1 MNIFSLTDVAY
12 TVAGGTLFEDVTL
25 GIESGEKIGL
35 VGRNG
40 SGKSTL
46 LRLLTGAAEPET
58 GTVVRARDLRIAT
71 LAQNPQVVPGATI
84 DDYVS
89 ADSESHAEL
98 LQPYQAICDQLGL
111 TDTSLPLQTLSG
123 GMLKKAA
130 LARCLA
136 HPSDFMILDEPTN
149 HLDIDT
155 VTWLEQRLSACT
167 QGFVLVTHDRYILD
181 AVCDTILE
189 IDRGRLY
196 RYPGNYSTYLER
208 KQERQARLE
217 SAENRRVSILRT
229 ELEWLKRGARAR
241 TGKDKG
247 RKERVAAMLDGGLES
262 EAVVGRLPSAQRRL
276 GKKALELHDVAKSY
290 GAEPVISGFSYRFR
304 PGEKVGII
312 GPNGSGKSTF
322 LDVIAGRTEPDR
334 GTVERGETTAFAY
347 FDQTGGRVDTQKTV
361 LEYMKDEA
369 ERVRVNAETTL
380 SAEQFLERFLFPRA
394 MFAQPL
400 EKLSGGEFRR
410 LTLVRLLATA
420 PNFLLLDEPTND
432 LDIDTL
438 RVFEQYLEEFDG
450 CVLIVSH
457 DRALLDRLTE
467 SLFIFGGDGSIVS
480 FVGNYEMYRASR
492 DRSAETA
499 ARSRKRTAAPGPERS
514 ETRSEARAGD
524 RSARRGLSFREQRE
538 YERLPD
544 ELELIENEIKELE
557 SFFADAALDP
567 GTLEEKTR
575 RYHELRDTVEKKTKR
590 WEELA
595 ERAEE

>member
-12 TVAGGTLFEDVTL
+12 VVAGGTLFEDVTV

-40 SGKSTL
+40 SGKSTF
-46 LRLLTGAAEPET
+46 LRLLTGETEPDA
-58 GTVVRARDLRIAT
+58 GTVVRARDLHIAT

-89 ADSESHAEL
+89 ADSDSHAGIL
-98 LQPYQAICDQLGL
+98 RPYQAICDQLGL
-111 TDTSLPLQTLSG
+111 TDTTLALETLSG

-130 LARCLA
+130 IARCLA
-136 HPSDFMILDEPTN
+136 HASDFMILDEPTN

-155 VTWLEQRLSACT
+155 VTWLEQRLSACA

-189 IDRGRLY
+189 IDRGRVY

-247 RKERVAAMLDGGLES
+247 RKERVAALLDGGLES
-262 EAVVGRLPSAQRRL
+262 EATVQKLPSAQRRL
-276 GKKALELHDVAKSY
+276 GKKALELHDIAKSY
-290 GAEPVISGFSYRFR
+290 GAEPVISGFSYRFT

-334 GTVERGETTAFAY
+334 GTVERGETTAFVY
-347 FDQTGGRVDTQKTV
+347 FDQTGSRVDTQMTV

-369 ERVRVNAETTL
+369 ERIRVNAETTL
-380 SAEQFLERFLFPRA
+380 TAEQFLERFLFPRA
-394 MFAQPL
+394 MFSQPL
-400 EKLSGGEFRR
+400 AKLSGGEFRR

-450 CVLIVSH
+450 CALIVSH
-457 DRALLDRLTE
+457 DRALLDRLTD
-467 SLFIFGGDGSIVS
+467 SLFVFNGDGSIVS
-480 FVGNYEMYRASR
+480 FVGNYEAYRSSR
-492 DRSAETA
+492 DRASTRRKAPSKKPQTA
-499 ARSRKRTAAPGPERS
+499 AAFERS
-514 ETRSEARAGD
+514 DARSGD
-524 RSARRGLSFREQRE
+524 RSLRRGLSFREQRE
-538 YERLPD
+538 YEQLPD
-544 ELELIENEIKELE
+544 ELELIENELKELE

-567 GTLEEKTR
+567 DTLAGKTR

-595 ERAEE
+595 ERADG